1 VRQPLVWALAV
12 GAAWLVACGGGSDAP
27 AEPTLAPPPID
38 PRLRVLE
45 AGAVRLE
52 VAAGAS
58 QTVDAMALAAEAG
71 VTSACGDIVFLFNWR
86 VGRSQSLTFV
96 GSLPDDRFD
105 VARGREG
112 QASVSGCILLDAV
125 NEGSGAAKGDLRY
138 FIAEVRR

>member
-1 VRQPLVWALAV
+1 MRQPLVWAVAV

-27 AEPTLAPPPID
+27 LEPTLAPPPID

-96 GSLPDDRFD
+96 GSLPDDQFD
-105 VARGREG
+105 VASGREG

-125 NEGSGAAKGDLRY
+125 NEGKSGAKGDLRY

>member
-1 VRQPLVWALAV
+1 MRRPLVWALAV

-27 AEPTLAPPPID
+27 LEPTLAPPPID

-96 GSLPDDRFD
+96 GSLPDDSFD
-105 VARGREG
+105 VASGREG

-125 NEGSGAAKGDLRY
+125 NEGKSGAKGDLRY

>member
-1 VRQPLVWALAV
+1 MRRPLVWAVAVV
-12 GAAWLVACGGGSDAP
+12 GAAWLVACGGSDAP
-27 AEPTLAPPPID
+27 PEPTLAPPPID
-38 PRLRVLE
+38 PRLRVL
-45 AGAVRLE
+45 
-52 VAAGAS
+52 
-58 QTVDAMALAAEAG
+58 EAG